1 MIILQNVLQKR
12 SHSFSPPE
20 GFCFSFLESNV
31 WYLFCDAYRGFQYS
45 FLGHVLLK
53 DTGLE
58 TLAPLRL
65 VFCVYSAFEL
75 TDKCGCCHSWID
87 QKWQFNILPSSCLSH
102 SPSYTRILNPEPGP
116 LLLSNS
122 LPMSCSVVIRVLQ
135 WRSDIIMKG
144 LEEET
149 YLLTSDKDTVKAG
162 SCSVPHNAW
171 GCRAYC
177 RTLINE

>member
-12 SHSFSPPE
+12 SHSFFPPE

-102 SPSYTRILNPEPGP
+102 SPSYTRTLNPEPGP

-122 LPMSCSVVIRVLQ
+122 LPHVLLCGDQSVTMTFWHHHEGP
-135 WRSDIIMKG
+135 WRRDIP
-144 LEEET
+144 L
-149 YLLTSDKDTVKAG
+149 DFRQRH
-162 SCSVPHNAW
+162 C
-171 GCRAYC
+171 
-177 RTLINE
+177 